1 NIEQT
6 PMMLYMYPL
15 PIISQT
21 MTKWGINDNI
31 TFLKVFRSLI
41 VTIFFE
47 IPIDIPR
54 YAMQG
59 IGITTRYTLPL
70 QQNRLGASFH
80 KSLKLRCG
88 NLSHQ
93 HVMALNLIDTY
104 RPFHAQCSRG

>member
-1 NIEQT
+1 MV
-6 PMMLYMYPL
+6 PYMYPF
-15 PIISQT
+15 PIITQT
-21 MTKWGINDNI
+21 KTESRIDWN
-31 TFLKVFRSLI
+31 TLLLEVFRSLI

-59 IGITTRYTLPL
+59 IWITTRYTLPL

-80 KSLKLRCG
+80 KSLKLFCG
-88 NLSHQ
+88 NSPHLHT
-93 HVMALNLIDTY
+93 VALNLIDTY